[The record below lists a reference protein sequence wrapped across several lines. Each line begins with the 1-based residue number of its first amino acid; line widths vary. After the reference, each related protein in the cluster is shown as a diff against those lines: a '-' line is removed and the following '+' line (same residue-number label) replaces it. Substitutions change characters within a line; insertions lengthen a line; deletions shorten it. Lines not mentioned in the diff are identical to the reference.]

1 MNAIADAIQP
11 SALEALLTQTL
22 ADEAGLN
29 DVAEGFKPILA
40 YVASLASNQC
50 VAETFHMFEWEKT
63 CKAYLAPILADEEK
77 CAAVT
82 KKFMDESEKRVPK
95 REVELDIPEGE
106 GEILCNVEFKL
117 AYGGKILLNTTHFHV
132 RRGRIYGLLGHNG
145 CGKSTLMRA
154 ISSGALAGFPGA
166 EELMKLR
173 ACFVDH
179 DIDGSDANTPTIDF
193 CLQEP
198 VLAPLGREKIR
209 EKLLEM
215 EFTEELIN
223 KPICNLS
230 GGWKMKLALARAVL
244 LNADLLLLDEPTNH
258 LDVQKQQW
266 LCDFLTGPQCE
277 HVTTL
282 VVSHDSKFLNKVLSD
297 VIHYENMRL
306 KRYTG
311 NLDQFVEQCPM
322 AKAYFSIHDT
332 EMKFTFPV
340 PGPLEGV
347 KSRTKAILQ
356 AKNITFTY
364 PTYRDRVLYLRRPI
378 GATVARQI
386 PVLKVTCSNHVSVTC
401 WRGMRRIPLRVPSRA
416 LERVRTRVDGTFPR
430 RPEEKALGPSCKTR
444 SGKPTLEDVSVQVSQ
459 ASRIACIGP
468 NGAGKS
474 TLIKVLVGETKPDEG
489 CPEVYRHQN
498 CRIAYVA
505 QHAFHHIEQH
515 LEMSPVEYIQWRF
528 SGGLDKEQQAM
539 EAAQMSEEEKAQ
551 LKQPF
556 IVYLKELAAELDEAG
571 NATGEREIIF
581 EKMEPLKKGQKPP
594 PVDPVNGIF
603 PNCVRT
609 IKQLIGRRTRHGD
622 YEYEV
627 KWGDKEM
634 VSMDPKNN
642 LYVPKVV
649 LETHGFHKLMK
660 AIDDKIA
667 AEAGNVKPLTTTAIQ
682 RHLDDFGLHEEFGT
696 YGKMKNLSGGQKVKC
711 VIGASMWFCPHI
723 VVLDEPTNYL
733 DRDSLGALSR
743 AIKEFQGGV
752 LMISHNAEF
761 FGDIAPEVWE
771 VPGDQKVHVSGAEW
785 MEAVKAK
792 ELAEAK
798 AKKKSIPKQ
807 DDDKFD
813 ALGNKIETAV
823 AAADIDRDYVK
834 KLTKQLKALK
844 ERVKKGDAS
853 AEDEMYE
860 VEEALDKAN
869 AILKKEKEA
878 AKKEKEAAKALAKA
892 AKAADKKKS
901 KK

>member
-1 MNAIADAIQP
+1 MSSLNAVATNIMP
-11 SALEALLTQTL
+11 KALEQLLSEKIAAQNV
-22 ADEAGLN
+22 E
-29 DVAEGFKPILA
+29 VAESFKPVLSYI
-40 YVASLASNQC
+40 ASLASNSC
-50 VAETFHMFEWEKT
+50 VAEEFHLHIWEKT
-63 CKAYLAPILADEEK
+63 CQAYLEPIMNE
-77 CAAVT
+77 AAAKNVT
-82 KKFMDESEKRVPK
+82 KGFMDDSEKRVPK
-95 REVELDIPEGE
+95 RDVVLDIPEGE

-154 ISSGALAGFPGA
+154 ISSGQLAGFPGA

-198 VLAPLGREKIR
+198 ILAPLGREKIHD
-209 EKLLEM
+209 KLLEM
-215 EFTEELIN
+215 EFTEELIE

-258 LDVQKQQW
+258 LDVQKQAW
-266 LCDFLTGPQCE
+266 LCDFLTGPECE

-282 VVSHDSKFLNKVLSD
+282 VVSHDSKFLNKVLTD

-347 KSRTKAILQ
+347 KSKTKAIIQ
-356 AKNITFTY
+356 AKNISFTY
-364 PTYRDRVLYLRRPI
+364 P
-378 GATVARQI
+378 GA
-386 PVLKVTCSNHVSVTC
+386 K
-401 WRGMRRIPLRVPSRA
+401 
-416 LERVRTRVDGTFPR
+416 
-430 RPEEKALGPSCKTR
+430 KA
-444 SGKPTLEDVSVQVSQ
+444 TLVDVSCQLSQ
-459 ASRIACIGP
+459 ASRVACIGP

-474 TLIKVLVGETKPDEG
+474 TLIKALVGETKPDAG
-489 CPEVYRHQN
+489 SPEIYRHQN
-498 CRIAYVA
+498 CRVAYVA

-539 EAAQMSEEEKAQ
+539 EASQMTDEEKAK
-551 LKQPF
+551 LKQVF
-556 IVYLKELAAELDEAG
+556 VVYLKELAAELDEAG
-571 NATGEREIIF
+571 NATGERQIIF
-581 EKMEPLKKGQKPP
+581 EKMEPLKAGQKPP
-594 PVDPVNGIF
+594 PTDPTMGIF
-603 PNCVRT
+603 PDCQRQ
-609 IKQLIGRRTRHGD
+609 IKHLVGRRTRHGD

-627 KWGDKEM
+627 KWANKDGT
-634 VSMDPKNN
+634 SMDDNKN

-649 LETHGFHKLMK
+649 LESNGFFKLMK

-667 AEAGNVKPLTTTAIQ
+667 AEAGNVKPLTTNCIQ
-682 RHLDDFGLHEEFGT
+682 KHLDDFGLHEEFGT

-711 VIGASMWFCPHI
+711 VIGASMWFCPHLVI
-723 VVLDEPTNYL
+723 LDEPTNYL

-743 AIKEFQGGV
+743 AIKDFEGGV

-771 VPGDQKVHVSGAEW
+771 VPGDQKVHISGAEW
-785 MEAVKAK
+785 MEAVRAK

-798 AKKKSIPKQ
+798 AKKKAAPTQ
-807 DDDKFD
+807 EEDKFD
-813 ALGNKIETAV
+813 ALGNKIESVT
-823 AAADIDRDYVK
+823 AAADVDRDMIK
-834 KLTKQLKALK
+834 RMTKQLKSLK
-844 ERVKKGDAS
+844 DRLKKGDGS
-853 AEDEMYE
+853 VEDQIFELE
-860 VEEALDKAN
+860 DKLDAAN
-869 AILKKEKEA
+869 AMMKKEKA
-878 AKKEKEAAKALAKA
+878 AAKAEKDAQKALEKKAK
-892 AKAADKKKS
+892 KSADKKS

>member
-364 PTYRDRVLYLRRPI
+364 PT
-378 GATVARQI
+378 
-386 PVLKVTCSNHVSVTC
+386 
-401 WRGMRRIPLRVPSRA
+401 
-416 LERVRTRVDGTFPR
+416 
-430 RPEEKALGPSCKTR
+430 PEEKALGPSCKTR

-792 ELAEAK
+792 ELADAR

>member
-63 CKAYLAPILADEEK
+63 CKAYLTPILADEEK

-364 PTYRDRVLYLRRPI
+364 PT
-378 GATVARQI
+378 A
-386 PVLKVTCSNHVSVTC
+386 
-401 WRGMRRIPLRVPSRA
+401 
-416 LERVRTRVDGTFPR
+416 
-430 RPEEKALGPSCKTR
+430 EEKALGPSCKTR

-539 EAAQMSEEEKAQ
+539 EAAQMSDEEKAQ

-792 ELAEAK
+792 ELADAR

>member
-63 CKAYLAPILADEEK
+63 CKAYLTPILADEEK

-198 VLAPLGREKIR
+198 ILAPLGREKIHD
-209 EKLLEM
+209 KLLEM
-215 EFTEELIN
+215 EFTEELIE

-258 LDVQKQQW
+258 LDVQKQAW
-266 LCDFLTGPQCE
+266 LCDFLTGPACE

-282 VVSHDSKFLNKVLSD
+282 VVSHDSKFLNKVLTD

-364 PTYRDRVLYLRRPI
+364 PT
-378 GATVARQI
+378 A
-386 PVLKVTCSNHVSVTC
+386 
-401 WRGMRRIPLRVPSRA
+401 
-416 LERVRTRVDGTFPR
+416 
-430 RPEEKALGPSCKTR
+430 EEKALGPSCKTR

-539 EAAQMSEEEKAQ
+539 EAAQMSDEEKAQ

-771 VPGDQKVHVSGAEW
+771 VPGDQKVHISGAEW
-785 MEAVKAK
+785 MEAVRAK

-798 AKKKSIPKQ
+798 AKKKAAPTQ
-807 DDDKFD
+807 EEDKFD
-813 ALGNKIETAV
+813 ALGNKIESKTAD
-823 AAADIDRDYVK
+823 ADIDRDMIK
-834 KLTKQLKALK
+834 RLTKQVKSLKDRL
-844 ERVKKGDAS
+844 KKGDAS
-853 AEDEMYE
+853 VEDQLFEL
-860 VEEALDKAN
+860 EEKLDAAV
-869 AILKKEKEA
+869 AIQKKEKEA
-878 AKKEKEAAKALAKA
+878 AKKEKEAQKALDKA
-892 AKAADKKKS
+892 AKKAKDKKS

>member
-1 MNAIADAIQP
+1 M
-11 SALEALLTQTL
+11 
-22 ADEAGLN
+22 G
-29 DVAEGFKPILA
+29 
-40 YVASLASNQC
+40 
-50 VAETFHMFEWEKT
+50 
-63 CKAYLAPILADEEK
+63 
-77 CAAVT
+77 
-82 KKFMDESEKRVPK
+82 FMDESEKRVPK

-364 PTYRDRVLYLRRPI
+364 PT
-378 GATVARQI
+378 
-386 PVLKVTCSNHVSVTC
+386 
-401 WRGMRRIPLRVPSRA
+401 
-416 LERVRTRVDGTFPR
+416 
-430 RPEEKALGPSCKTR
+430 PEEKALGPSCKTR
-444 SGKPTLEDVSVQVSQ
+444 SGKPTLQDVSVQVSQ

-594 PVDPVNGIF
+594 PVDPVNGVF

-609 IKQLIGRRTRHGD
+609 VKQLIGRRTRHGD

-634 VSMDPKNN
+634 ASMDPKNN

-660 AIDDKIA
+660 AVDDKIA
-667 AEAGNVKPLTTTAIQ
+667 AESGNVKPLTTTAIQ

-892 AKAADKKKS
+892 AKAKEKKA

>member
-63 CKAYLAPILADEEK
+63 CKAYLTPILADEEK

-364 PTYRDRVLYLRRPI
+364 PTYRDRVLYHLRRPI

-386 PVLKVTCSNHVSVTC
+386 PVLKVTCSTHVSVTPATRAQSLTRTSPTAVPLLPEQVPQEFQPQAQPAQGALDQGLPQGARQGDG
-401 WRGMRRIPLRVPSRA
+401 RGPDLRAREAAEPAR
-416 LERVRTRVDGTFPR
+416 EVRPG
-430 RPEEKALGPSCKTR
+430 
-444 SGKPTLEDVSVQVSQ
+444 SGGGDPQSH
-459 ASRIACIGP
+459 
-468 NGAGKS
+468 GAG
-474 TLIKVLVGETKPDEG
+474 P
-489 CPEVYRHQN
+489 
-498 CRIAYVA
+498 
-505 QHAFHHIEQH
+505 
-515 LEMSPVEYIQWRF
+515 
-528 SGGLDKEQQAM
+528 GG
-539 EAAQMSEEEKAQ
+539 
-551 LKQPF
+551 PG
-556 IVYLKELAAELDEAG
+556 EAG
-571 NATGEREIIF
+571 RGAPQEPHGQAPRERRRARAGEDR
-581 EKMEPLKKGQKPP
+581 GARAR
-594 PVDPVNGIF
+594 G
-603 PNCVRT
+603 
-609 IKQLIGRRTRHGD
+609 GRR
-622 YEYEV
+622 
-627 KWGDKEM
+627 
-634 VSMDPKNN
+634 
-642 LYVPKVV
+642 
-649 LETHGFHKLMK
+649 
-660 AIDDKIA
+660 
-667 AEAGNVKPLTTTAIQ
+667 
-682 RHLDDFGLHEEFGT
+682 HLR
-696 YGKMKNLSGGQKVKC
+696 GGR
-711 VIGASMWFCPHI
+711 P
-723 VVLDEPTNYL
+723 
-733 DRDSLGALSR
+733 
-743 AIKEFQGGV
+743 
-752 LMISHNAEF
+752 
-761 FGDIAPEVWE
+761 
-771 VPGDQKVHVSGAEW
+771 
-785 MEAVKAK
+785 AVC
-792 ELAEAK
+792 L
-798 AKKKSIPKQ
+798 IC
-807 DDDKFD
+807 
-813 ALGNKIETAV
+813 
-823 AAADIDRDYVK
+823 
-834 KLTKQLKALK
+834 
-844 ERVKKGDAS
+844 
-853 AEDEMYE
+853 
-860 VEEALDKAN
+860 
-869 AILKKEKEA
+869 
-878 AKKEKEAAKALAKA
+878 
-892 AKAADKKKS
+892 
-901 KK
+901 

>member
-1 MNAIADAIQP
+1 M
-11 SALEALLTQTL
+11 
-22 ADEAGLN
+22 G
-29 DVAEGFKPILA
+29 
-40 YVASLASNQC
+40 
-50 VAETFHMFEWEKT
+50 
-63 CKAYLAPILADEEK
+63 
-77 CAAVT
+77 
-82 KKFMDESEKRVPK
+82 FMDESEKRVPK

-364 PTYRDRVLYLRRPI
+364 PT
-378 GATVARQI
+378 
-386 PVLKVTCSNHVSVTC
+386 
-401 WRGMRRIPLRVPSRA
+401 
-416 LERVRTRVDGTFPR
+416 
-430 RPEEKALGPSCKTR
+430 PEEKALGPSCKTR
-444 SGKPTLEDVSVQVSQ
+444 SGKPTLQDVSVQVSQ

-594 PVDPVNGIF
+594 PVDPVNGVF

-609 IKQLIGRRTRHGD
+609 VKQLIGRRTRHGD

-634 VSMDPKNN
+634 ASMDPKNN

-660 AIDDKIA
+660 AVDDKIA
-667 AEAGNVKPLTTTAIQ
+667 AESGNVKPLTTTAIQ

-860 VEEALDKAN
+860 VEEQLDKAN

-892 AKAADKKKS
+892 AKAKEKKS

>member
-1 MNAIADAIQP
+1 
-11 SALEALLTQTL
+11 
-22 ADEAGLN
+22 
-29 DVAEGFKPILA
+29 
-40 YVASLASNQC
+40 
-50 VAETFHMFEWEKT
+50 
-63 CKAYLAPILADEEK
+63 
-77 CAAVT
+77 
-82 KKFMDESEKRVPK
+82 
-95 REVELDIPEGE
+95 
-106 GEILCNVEFKL
+106 
-117 AYGGKILLNTTHFHV
+117 
-132 RRGRIYGLLGHNG
+132 
-145 CGKSTLMRA
+145 
-154 ISSGALAGFPGA
+154 
-166 EELMKLR
+166 MKLR

-230 GGWKMKLALARAVL
+230 GGWKMTLARAVL

-347 KSRTKAILQ
+347 KSKTKAIIQ
-356 AKNITFTY
+356 AKNISFTY
-364 PTYRDRVLYLRRPI
+364 P
-378 GATVARQI
+378 GA
-386 PVLKVTCSNHVSVTC
+386 K
-401 WRGMRRIPLRVPSRA
+401 
-416 LERVRTRVDGTFPR
+416 
-430 RPEEKALGPSCKTR
+430 KA
-444 SGKPTLEDVSVQVSQ
+444 TLVDVSCQLSQ
-459 ASRIACIGP
+459 ASRVACIGP

-474 TLIKVLVGETKPDEG
+474 TLIKALVGETKPDAG
-489 CPEVYRHQN
+489 SPEIYRHQN
-498 CRIAYVA
+498 CRVAYVA

-539 EAAQMSEEEKAQ
+539 EASQMTDEEKAQ

-581 EKMEPLKKGQKPP
+581 DRMEPLKADQRAP
-594 PVDPVNGIF
+594 PVDPTNGIF
-603 PNCVRT
+603 PNCSRR
-609 IKQLIGRRTRHGD
+609 IKQLVGRRTRHGN

-696 YGKMKNLSGGQKVKC
+696 YGKMKILSGGQKVKC

-771 VPGDQKVHVSGAEW
+771 VPGDQKVHISGAEW
-785 MEAVKAK
+785 MEAVRAK

-798 AKKKSIPKQ
+798 AKKKAAPTQ
-807 DDDKFD
+807 EEDKFD
-813 ALGNKIETAV
+813 ALGNKIESKTAD
-823 AAADIDRDYVK
+823 ADIDRDMIK
-834 KLTKQLKALK
+834 RLTKQVKSLKDRL
-844 ERVKKGDAS
+844 KKGDAS
-853 AEDEMYE
+853 VEDQLFEL
-860 VEEALDKAN
+860 EEKLDAAV
-869 AILKKEKEA
+869 AIQKKEKEA
-878 AKKEKEAAKALAKA
+878 AKKEKEAQKALDKA
-892 AKAADKKKS
+892 AKKAKDKKS

>member
-1 MNAIADAIQP
+1 M
-11 SALEALLTQTL
+11 
-22 ADEAGLN
+22 G
-29 DVAEGFKPILA
+29 
-40 YVASLASNQC
+40 
-50 VAETFHMFEWEKT
+50 
-63 CKAYLAPILADEEK
+63 
-77 CAAVT
+77 
-82 KKFMDESEKRVPK
+82 FMDESEKRVPK

-364 PTYRDRVLYLRRPI
+364 PT
-378 GATVARQI
+378 
-386 PVLKVTCSNHVSVTC
+386 
-401 WRGMRRIPLRVPSRA
+401 
-416 LERVRTRVDGTFPR
+416 
-430 RPEEKALGPSCKTR
+430 PEEKALGPSCKTR
-444 SGKPTLEDVSVQVSQ
+444 SGKPTLQDVSVQVSQ

-594 PVDPVNGIF
+594 PVDPVNGVF

-609 IKQLIGRRTRHGD
+609 VKQLIGRRTRHGD

-634 VSMDPKNN
+634 ASMDPKNN

-660 AIDDKIA
+660 AVDDKIA
-667 AEAGNVKPLTTTAIQ
+667 AESGNVKPLTTTAIQ

-792 ELAEAK
+792 ELADAR

>member
-63 CKAYLAPILADEEK
+63 CKAYLTPILADEEK

-198 VLAPLGREKIR
+198 ILAPLGREKIHD
-209 EKLLEM
+209 KLLEM
-215 EFTEELIN
+215 EFTEELIE

-258 LDVQKQQW
+258 LDVQKQAW
-266 LCDFLTGPQCE
+266 LCDFLTGPACE

-282 VVSHDSKFLNKVLSD
+282 VVSHDSKFLNKVLTD

-347 KSRTKAILQ
+347 KSKTKAIIQ
-356 AKNITFTY
+356 AKNISFTY
-364 PTYRDRVLYLRRPI
+364 P
-378 GATVARQI
+378 GA
-386 PVLKVTCSNHVSVTC
+386 K
-401 WRGMRRIPLRVPSRA
+401 
-416 LERVRTRVDGTFPR
+416 
-430 RPEEKALGPSCKTR
+430 KA
-444 SGKPTLEDVSVQVSQ
+444 TLVDVSCQLSQ
-459 ASRIACIGP
+459 ASRVACIGP

-474 TLIKVLVGETKPDEG
+474 TLIKALVGETKPDAG
-489 CPEVYRHQN
+489 SPEIYRHQN
-498 CRIAYVA
+498 CRVAYVA

-539 EAAQMSEEEKAQ
+539 EASQMTDEEKAK
-551 LKQPF
+551 LKQVF
-556 IVYLKELAAELDEAG
+556 VVYLKELAAELDEAG
-571 NATGEREIIF
+571 NATGERQIIF
-581 EKMEPLKKGQKPP
+581 EKMEPLKAGQKPP
-594 PVDPVNGIF
+594 PTDPTMGIF
-603 PNCVRT
+603 PDCQRQ
-609 IKQLIGRRTRHGD
+609 IKHLVGRRTRHGD

-627 KWGDKEM
+627 KWANKDGT
-634 VSMDPKNN
+634 SMDDNKN

-649 LETHGFHKLMK
+649 LESNGFFKLMK

-771 VPGDQKVHVSGAEW
+771 VPGDQQVHVSGAEW
-785 MEAVKAK
+785 MEAVRAK
-792 ELAEAK
+792 ELAEQK

-860 VEEALDKAN
+860 VEEQLDKAN

-892 AKAADKKKS
+892 AKKKS

>member
-63 CKAYLAPILADEEK
+63 CKAYLTPILADEEK

-198 VLAPLGREKIR
+198 ILAPLGREKIHD
-209 EKLLEM
+209 KLLEM
-215 EFTEELIN
+215 EFTEELIE

-258 LDVQKQQW
+258 LDVQKQAW
-266 LCDFLTGPQCE
+266 LCDFLTGPACE

-282 VVSHDSKFLNKVLSD
+282 VVSHDSKFLNKVLTD

-364 PTYRDRVLYLRRPI
+364 PT
-378 GATVARQI
+378 A
-386 PVLKVTCSNHVSVTC
+386 
-401 WRGMRRIPLRVPSRA
+401 
-416 LERVRTRVDGTFPR
+416 
-430 RPEEKALGPSCKTR
+430 EEKALGPSCKTR

-539 EAAQMSEEEKAQ
+539 EAAQMSDEEKAQ

-792 ELAEAK
+792 ELADAR

-892 AKAADKKKS
+892 AKAKEKKS